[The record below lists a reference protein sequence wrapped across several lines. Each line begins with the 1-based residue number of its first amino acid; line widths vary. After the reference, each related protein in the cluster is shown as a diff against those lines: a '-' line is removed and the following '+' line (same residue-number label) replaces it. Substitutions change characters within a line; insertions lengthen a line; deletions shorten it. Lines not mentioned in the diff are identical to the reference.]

1 MRVLI
6 VDDEPLA
13 RARLRGLL
21 SRVADVEI
29 VGEAADGAAA
39 LHACDT
45 HRPELVMLD
54 IRMPGIDGL
63 EVARQLGAQT
73 SPPPWRRCF
82 RPLQACCRSRR
93 AGRASC

>member
-29 VGEAADGAAA
+29 VGEAATSLLRRFARFVAA
-39 LHACDT
+39 
-45 HRPELVMLD
+45 RSMQPEIL
-54 IRMPGIDGL
+54 
-63 EVARQLGAQT
+63 
-73 SPPPWRRCF
+73 
-82 RPLQACCRSRR
+82 
-93 AGRASC
+93 